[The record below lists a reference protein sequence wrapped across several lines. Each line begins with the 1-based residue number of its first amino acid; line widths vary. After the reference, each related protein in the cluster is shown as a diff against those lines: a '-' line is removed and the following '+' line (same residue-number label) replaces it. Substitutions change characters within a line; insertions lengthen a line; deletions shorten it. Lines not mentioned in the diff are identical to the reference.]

1 MTRLRLNC
9 LTPYCLLAPTFLILL
24 PFLYWPTLQ
33 SFIMSL
39 FKEAPFGTRKFF
51 YGFHNYVAILTDPEY
66 LGSIWKTLLFTV
78 LVIGL
83 GLSISLLMAV
93 MLNQRMKG
101 IKFYRMFFF
110 MPYAISPAVAASLW
124 VFLLNPAAGFIN
136 YLFYLFFHIQPAW
149 LTNGALAFVS
159 ITLANIWKNMGF
171 NILFFLA
178 GLQSIPESTIEAG
191 KIDGAGPFQNFFK
204 ITIPLLSPTTFYL
217 VTMNLIFSVFENFG
231 IIDIMTQ
238 GGPAGATNL
247 LMYNL
252 YQDLF
257 IYFRSGAAAAETVI
271 LFLLLMSATL
281 IYFYQNQENIHY
293 Q

>member
-1 MTRLRLNC
+1 
-9 LTPYCLLAPTFLILL
+9 
-24 PFLYWPTLQ
+24 
-33 SFIMSL
+33 
-39 FKEAPFGTRKFF
+39 
-51 YGFHNYVAILTDPEY
+51 
-66 LGSIWKTLLFTV
+66 
-78 LVIGL
+78 
-83 GLSISLLMAV
+83 
-93 MLNQRMKG
+93 
-101 IKFYRMFFF
+101 
-110 MPYAISPAVAASLW
+110 
-124 VFLLNPAAGFIN
+124 
-136 YLFYLFFHIQPAW
+136 
-149 LTNGALAFVS
+149 
-159 ITLANIWKNMGF
+159 TLANIWKNMGF